1 MAKKRLHFD
10 ILACTIL
17 LVFGFFCGQ
26 LLGRW
31 SGYEQMRPV
40 KQYQIEQPTVGR
52 HFLEVKVFCWIT
64 THPASHKTK
73 AYAVANTWGQ
83 LCNRI
88 VFVSNGT
95 DEKLPIILV
104 NISESRGQLWSK
116 TRKAFKWIYK
126 NVLNDYDWF
135 LKADDDT
142 YVHMDNLRALLL
154 DYSPNDPLVI
164 GHLFQPNIGHG
175 VYHSGGAGYVLSR
188 DAVKRLVGRGFAKFP
203 ICNKKNAH
211 EDVFLGT
218 CLNKLNVT
226 FVDGADKNGAYRFH
240 AVALYDFLD
249 NHVPKWLRN
258 KSKTKLKMKSFEV
271 YERVTGLYNDLRWL
285 ADV

>member
-1 MAKKRLHFD
+1 
-10 ILACTIL
+10 
-17 LVFGFFCGQ
+17 
-26 LLGRW
+26 
-31 SGYEQMRPV
+31 
-40 KQYQIEQPTVGR
+40 PTVGR

-73 AYAVANTWGQ
+73 AYAVA
-83 LCNRI
+83 
-88 VFVSNGT
+88 
-95 DEKLPIILV
+95 
-104 NISESRGQLWSK
+104 
-116 TRKAFKWIYK
+116 
-126 NVLNDYDWF
+126 NDYDWF

-188 DAVKRLVGRGFAKFP
+188 DSVKRLVGRGFAKFP

-249 NHVPKWLRN
+249 NHVPNWLRN
-258 KSKTKLKMKSFEV
+258 KSKTKLKMRFFFLLLSSFYFNALCKRKLSVFNRLPCTSSE
-271 YERVTGLYNDLRWL
+271 TIWSIGL
-285 ADV
+285 VICS